1 MAMPVRLA
9 VSAAAPA
16 ALLVAAAFCAVPRAA
31 AADRIRALHLEG
43 WYGKLGLES
52 GVVFGRE
59 RGAAP
64 IFGTTATFVRMNEHL
79 EWYGLQGD
87 LLVDGNGDLDAGLR
101 WSLGPEFGVAL
112 YGVDVSYFGERTDG
126 ETHHGFQARA
136 KLTVGLAALYVRG
149 AFALTGASSG
159 IPGAPASPAG
169 AAGTPSGEEK
179 SLEVGLQVKLPV
191 FIARNRRSMRSLALA
206 AR

>member
-1 MAMPVRLA
+1 MLVRLA
-9 VSAAAPA
+9 VLAAVLA
-16 ALLVAAAFCAVPRAA
+16 CAMPRAA

-52 GVVFGRE
+52 GVVFARE

-64 IFGTTATFVRMNEHL
+64 LLGATATFVRMNEHL

-87 LLVDGNGDLDAGLR
+87 LLVDGNGDRDAGFR

-112 YGVDVSYFGERTDG
+112 YGIDISYFGERTDG

-149 AFALTGASSG
+149 AFALSGVTGAVSG
-159 IPGAPASPAG
+159 VTGAPAG
-169 AAGTPSGEEK
+169 DET
-179 SLEVGLQVKLPV
+179 SLEAGLQVKLPV

>member
-1 MAMPVRLA
+1 MLVRLA
-9 VSAAAPA
+9 VVAAV
-16 ALLVAAAFCAVPRAA
+16 LVACAVPRAA

-43 WYGKLGLES
+43 WYGKLGLET
-52 GVVFGRE
+52 GVVFARE
-59 RGAAP
+59 RGASP
-64 IFGTTATFVRMNEHL
+64 LFGATATFVRMNEHL

-87 LLVDGNGDLDAGLR
+87 LLVDGNGDRDAGFR

-112 YGVDVSYFGERTDG
+112 YGIDISYFGERTSG
-126 ETHHGFQARA
+126 ETHHGFQVRA

-149 AFALTGASSG
+149 AFALSGVTGAPSSVTG
-159 IPGAPASPAG
+159 VPAG
-169 AAGTPSGEEK
+169 DETSIEA
-179 SLEVGLQVKLPV
+179 GLQVKLPV